1 MHAIY
6 PDTGFRDDEAG
17 CTPHWS
23 RSDSGQGPRSFV
35 YPPQAR
41 PERRQVS
48 PRLTGR
54 LAPAVESPATRLS
67 TGPGLTPSQWLAQW
81 CCLEEQT

>member
-6 PDTGFRDDEAG
+6 PDTGLRDDEAG

-41 PERRQVS
+41 PERRQGS
-48 PRLTGR
+48 PRPSGQR
-54 LAPAVESPATRLS
+54 AMEVERPVAGASAA
-67 TGPGLTPSQWLAQW
+67 PGLTPSQWLAQW